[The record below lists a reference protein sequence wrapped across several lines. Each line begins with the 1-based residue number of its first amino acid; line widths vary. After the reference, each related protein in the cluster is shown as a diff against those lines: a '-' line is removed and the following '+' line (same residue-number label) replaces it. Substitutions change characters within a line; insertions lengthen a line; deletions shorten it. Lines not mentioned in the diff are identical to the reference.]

1 VARLYHLRAE
11 DGRREI
17 DLLVE
22 LGNLD
27 VVGVEVKA
35 SSAPTRKDA
44 RHLEW
49 LRDQLGERFVTGL
62 VLHTGSR
69 SFPLSEKVTAAPIS
83 VLWGG
88 SPGFFD
94 RALPE
99 LRGRQAMSGRTF
111 GVAGVPLG
119 PWGPVRYRMADLGVG
134 TIVRLNP
141 ELAKNI
147 AAFDL
152 AGAGRGPALARLKLL
167 DPFWTEGFSPP
178 ENS

>member
-1 VARLYHLRAE
+1 
-11 DGRREI
+11 
-17 DLLVE
+17 
-22 LGNLD
+22 
-27 VVGVEVKA
+27 
-35 SSAPTRKDA
+35 
-44 RHLEW
+44 
-49 LRDQLGERFVTGL
+49 
-62 VLHTGSR
+62 
-69 SFPLSEKVTAAPIS
+69 
-83 VLWGG
+83 
-88 SPGFFD
+88 
-94 RALPE
+94 
-99 LRGRQAMSGRTF
+99 
-111 GVAGVPLG
+111 VPLG